1 MAPVFPV
8 HTGRMSEC
16 MGLRGQ
22 CQPACVLPWPGRA
35 WPRDRDERG
44 FSWLLA
50 SSSPDAPGVP
60 GNVHPFQIPGEP
72 ASHCLF
78 LGTEGSCVGGGSG
91 ARGLPD
97 AGPLTQE
104 PPGHP
109 SQSHQEGEQRGSTTD
124 AARLRSAG
132 GRNGKSRGRPQ
143 GRSGG
148 GFRHRG
154 KAGTPAEA
162 WGVRQSARA
171 GASQAGPG
179 EEVPVGA
186 ELDRGLLVTWLQAAG
201 LPRDGTNPDPHC
213 EQGPARRG
221 QPVAPAPA

>member
-16 MGLRGQ
+16 VGLHGQ
-22 CQPACVLPWPGRA
+22 CQPECVLPWPGRA

-162 WGVRQSARA
+162 RGCQAECTCGGVPGGAWRRGPRGGRA
-171 GASQAGPG
+171 GWGP
-179 EEVPVGA
+179 PCH
-186 ELDRGLLVTWLQAAG
+186 LAAG
-201 LPRDGTNPDPHC
+201 CRPPPGWHKP
-213 EQGPARRG
+213 
-221 QPVAPAPA
+221 